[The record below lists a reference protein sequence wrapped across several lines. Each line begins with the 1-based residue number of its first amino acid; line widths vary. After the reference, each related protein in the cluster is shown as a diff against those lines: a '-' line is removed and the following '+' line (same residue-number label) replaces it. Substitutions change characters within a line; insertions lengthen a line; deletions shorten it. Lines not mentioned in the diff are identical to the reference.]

1 MKSASWPPPR
11 PNATANPG
19 PAILDPRDTAL
30 PLARVT
36 GWFPRVNCYTF
47 RLGPYRASQRPRHR
61 CGLGLAM
68 SRTYSACIEPCGTAH
83 ECKDCGTPLC
93 EKVWM
98 PLEGNVLL
106 RNSIVVSHTTGR
118 RWRSTRSGSKC
129 CRKKARPRARPPQ
142 RSRSGHEGSLRIED
156 YAHGSDAALD
166 SCVQGAARAQ
176 GGRRQRRRVGGGSQ
190 RAHAEGG

>member
-1 MKSASWPPPR
+1 MHEICLVAAPTPPR
-11 PNATANPG
+11 DSESRPCYTWPSG
-19 PAILDPRDTAL
+19 YCLTV
-30 PLARVT
+30 PLARAT

-47 RLGPYRASQRPRHR
+47 RPEPYRASQPPRHR
-61 CGLGLAM
+61 CVLGLAM
-68 SRTYSACIEPCGTAH
+68 SRTCSACIEPCGTAH

-129 CRKKARPRARPPQ
+129 CRKRARPRARPPQ
-142 RSRSGHEGSLRIED
+142 RSRSGQEVSVARGSGGVGPLRC
-156 YAHGSDAALD
+156 L
-166 SCVQGAARAQ
+166 VLVP
-176 GGRRQRRRVGGGSQ
+176 RRRGN
-190 RAHAEGG
+190 